1 MIPQFLF
8 IFKSSVYFRIF
19 INVLG
24 SIYHRDQRYRNVGY
38 LVVNEDSQ
46 FQVPNVSGSASS
58 STVEPYLGNA
68 MLNMLTNNKTIENLG
83 DFQIVNLTDFTQ
95 LAKTQ

>member
-1 MIPQFLF
+1 M
-8 IFKSSVYFRIF
+8 
-19 INVLG
+19 
-24 SIYHRDQRYRNVGY
+24 
-38 LVVNEDSQ
+38 
-46 FQVPNVSGSASS
+46 PNGSGSASS